1 MGALHDLSD
10 TRICSRPA
18 TPTEGNW
25 KRKEVI
31 QMRGYEKP
39 ELTVSANAVEAIQ
52 NLAKTSMADD
62 AQPPHEPP
70 ATTSAYEADE

>member
-1 MGALHDLSD
+1 MEEK
-10 TRICSRPA
+10 P
-18 TPTEGNW
+18 

-31 QMRGYEKP
+31 EMSRYEKP
-39 ELTVSANAVEAIQ
+39 EVVVSGDAVEAIQ
-52 NLAKTSMADD
+52 NMAKTAIAND